1 MVKIS
6 IELEGGADA
15 VVAALRHISGD
26 VPGVLPPGAGAVP
39 PVPPERVS
47 PERVSP
53 ESSAPEPTPPT
64 SELPSGGWTETLAA
78 AYLAQLD
85 PAAREVVGHAWR
97 AGAAGIHRNA
107 LRQRTGLTP
116 EQVRPLLLRMG
127 HRLRRFQ
134 RERGLALPRPV
145 KANSP
150 LQSYFIDPGFAAAAS
165 APMFSYDR

>member
-15 VVAALRHISGD
+15 VVKALRRISGD

-39 PVPPERVS
+39 

-64 SELPSGGWTETLAA
+64 SELPSGGWTEMLAA